1 VFSAVADAQS
11 SQCPKCGGYVSLRD
25 YDIGEAWNRGIETR
39 GNIVVRKSGSIGK
52 VGVRCHHFSAQGRIA
67 ADIDCSGDILVRGD
81 AKFTG
86 TIHCHRLRIEKGAR
100 VEFLQPVHAAQVWI
114 EGDVLGQIF
123 CTGPVTLEK
132 RALLKGPI
140 RTTSLVLRKGARHE
154 GCVERISE
162 SGKRIRL

>member
-1 VFSAVADAQS
+1 
-11 SQCPKCGGYVSLRD
+11 
-25 YDIGEAWNRGIETR
+25 
-39 GNIVVRKSGSIGK
+39 
-52 VGVRCHHFSAQGRIA
+52 
-67 ADIDCSGDILVRGD
+67 
-81 AKFTG
+81 
-86 TIHCHRLRIEKGAR
+86 
-100 VEFLQPVHAAQVWI
+100 VWI